1 MFDNL
6 NRILHL
12 DWLNSIAEIDDQKET
27 WKIVVRVIN
36 MWIIP
41 RSPKFIVEL
50 NLVHKKGDKFLTQM
64 KNVDVQ
70 LDNVIFYVGQTYV
83 IHNFEVEKNNGHY
96 KATRHGFKINFVKA
110 TKVTPHKILEILET
124 MYNFTM
130 FDDIVS
136 GSTNIDFSIDVIGE
150 VVEIV
155 QWNLHGKPKKVVFT
169 MKDGWFRMDVIV
181 GQPHESAIF
190 TLWDREC
197 YALIKETA
205 AEIKQKMIDK
215 QCFSATT
222 ESDPT
227 LLGSITLAKHILPL
241 SHSQL
246 DEISFEDLSSI
257 QLSLTRLDKKHIKTE

>member
-1 MFDNL
+1 MTL
-6 NRILHL
+6 GCRLGR
-12 DWLNSIAEIDDQKET
+12 LNSIAEIDDQKET

-50 NLVHKKGDKFLTQM
+50 NLVHKK
-64 KNVDVQ
+64 
-70 LDNVIFYVGQTYV
+70 TYV

-136 GSTNIDFSIDVIGE
+136 GSTNTDFSIDVIGE

-215 QCFSATT
+215 DEVLPSISMMNEINDASESQCFSATT